1 MAVALVDSG
10 VSPACGVVAGPRLGH
25 RRLPGHLEWYE
36 AAHPLPNDASL
47 AAASRALSM
56 AAEQRDTSTVVVLL
70 SGGASA
76 MLAAPAAG
84 VTLEDKIATTA
95 SLMAAGVPIGGLNC
109 VRKHLSRIKGGRLAA
124 AARRTIALAIS
135 DVHTPVE
142 DDPSTIGSGPTVAD
156 PSTYAEAQSVIA
168 ASGAVVPDA
177 IAAYLERGAR
187 GEIEETIKPGD
198 PRLADSV
205 HHVIGNRHA
214 ALEGAMRAAQAR
226 GYTVITI
233 PDATCGEARTAGL
246 EFLSHG
252 RWLAADV
259 PRPVCILASGEST
272 VAVRGEGKGGRNQE
286 FALAAAPTIASAG
299 RGAVMASVGTDGIDG
314 PTDAAGALVDS
325 STLERA
331 QRAGVHWESAL
342 AANDAY
348 RFFEPLGDLIKS
360 GPTGT
365 NVGDLHVLLIA

>member
-1 MAVALVDSG
+1 MAVALLDG
-10 VSPACGVVAGPRLGH
+10 GASPACGVVAGPRVGH
-25 RRLPGHLEWYE
+25 RRLPDHLDWYD
-36 AAHPLPNDASL
+36 AAHPLPNDASV
-47 AAASRALSM
+47 AAAERALSI
-56 AAEQRDTSTVVVLL
+56 AADCREASTLVVLL

-76 MLAAPAAG
+76 MLAAPAPG
-84 VTLEDKIATTA
+84 VSLADKAAVTRT
-95 SLMAAGVPIGGLNC
+95 LMAAGVPIAGLNC
-109 VRKHLSRIKGGRLAA
+109 VRKHLSRIKGGWLAA
-124 AARRTIALAIS
+124 AARRTITLAIS
-135 DVHTPVE
+135 DVHAPVE
-142 DDPSTIGSGPTVAD
+142 DDPSTIGSGVTVAD
-156 PSTYAEAQSVIA
+156 CSTYAEAQSVIA
-168 ASGAVVPDA
+168 ASGAAVP
-177 IAAYLERGAR
+177 AAVTAHLERGVR

-198 PRLADSV
+198 PRLAGSE
-205 HHVIGNRHA
+205 HLIIGNRHA
-214 ALEGAMRAAQAR
+214 ALEGAMRAAQSR

-233 PDATCGEARTAGL
+233 PDATAGEARTAGQ
-246 EFLSHG
+246 EFLSHA

-259 PRPVCILASGEST
+259 PRPVCVLASGETT

-286 FALAAAPTIASAG
+286 FALAAAATIASAG

-331 QRAGVHWESAL
+331 QRAGVEWEAAL

-348 RFFEPLGDLIKS
+348 HFFEPLGDLIKS